1 LDNKNYNRNYI
12 LGLINATAFGFTD
25 SLASPYLVLPLFV
38 NALGGSNLLIGLLPA
53 IGNGGWYFPQFLI
66 SHRLQRMP
74 RKLIVYQGAGMV
86 RALCWFLLTVA
97 TFLIADK
104 NPLLTLTLFFLL
116 YTAYAFSA
124 GFAGTPFMDIVAKTI
139 SAGQRGTYFGRRDL
153 GGAIA
158 AIGAGAIANY
168 LLSPTFAATFPINFG
183 FIFLVTGI
191 MVSIG
196 ILAFGL
202 VREPDGVVP
211 TTQVTFREQVIAA
224 EQIVKQNWA
233 YRRYLAT
240 RIALAIAD
248 IATPFYAIYA
258 IKVLDIPAESVG
270 LYIWIS
276 TIASL
281 TTNVMWSRLS
291 DRRGNRLVL
300 IGAAT
305 GMLVMPIIAL
315 AFGLFEPGS
324 YLSVPFGLMF
334 VVSGITR
341 PAANIAY
348 PSYLLD
354 IAPAAERSLY
364 IGLTNTVL
372 GIATFIPVVGGI
384 LLDLFGYRTVM
395 FVALAISATAWW
407 LARGMIEP
415 RVGQQ
420 KPDRS

>member
-1 LDNKNYNRNYI
+1 M
-12 LGLINATAFGFTD
+12 INAAAFGFTD

-66 SHRLQRMP
+66 SHRLQRMA
-74 RKLIVYQGAGMV
+74 RKLVVYQRAGMV
-86 RALCWFLLTVA
+86 RAGCWGILTVA
-97 TFLIADK
+97 TFLIADH
-104 NPLLTLTLFFLL
+104 NPLLTLTLFFVL
-116 YTAYAFSA
+116 YTAYAFAA

-139 SAGQRGTYFGRRDL
+139 PADRRGSYFGRRDL

-158 AIGAGAIANY
+158 AIGAGAVVNY
-168 LLSPTFAATFPINFG
+168 LLSPALAETFPLNYG
-183 FIFLVTGI
+183 YIFLVTGI

-196 ILAFGL
+196 LLAFGL
-202 VREPDGVVP
+202 VSEPEGTVP
-211 TTQVTFREQVIAA
+211 TTQVTFREQVNAA
-224 EQIVKQNWA
+224 RQIVKQNWA
-233 YRRYLAT
+233 YRRYLVT
-240 RIALAIAD
+240 RVALAIAD

-258 IKVLDIPAESVG
+258 IKVLQISAESVG

-281 TTNVMWSRLS
+281 TTNVLWSRLS
-291 DRRGNRLVL
+291 DQRGNRLVL

-305 GMLVMPIIAL
+305 GMLLMPIIAL
-315 AFGLFEPGS
+315 VFGWFAPGA

-334 VVSGITR
+334 VVAGITR

-354 IAPAAERSLY
+354 IAPPNERSLY

-384 LLDLFGYRTVM
+384 LLDLFGYRIVM
-395 FVALAISATAWW
+395 LVALTISAIAWW

-415 RVGQQ
+415 RV
-420 KPDRS
+420 KK